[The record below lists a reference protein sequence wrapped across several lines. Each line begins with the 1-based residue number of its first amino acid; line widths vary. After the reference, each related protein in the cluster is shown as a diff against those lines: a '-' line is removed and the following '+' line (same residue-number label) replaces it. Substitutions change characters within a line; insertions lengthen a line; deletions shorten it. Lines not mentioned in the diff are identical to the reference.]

1 LLVKLKY
8 AYKAKEKTLMF
19 LYLCLI
25 ENSLM
30 SLLKFLTSKIFL
42 KQIGLAVA
50 ALIVLSFLLLQ
61 WLKVNTNHGEFIQ
74 VPELQGKTLNVAE
87 ITLKDKK
94 LQLKIQDSANY
105 NPNYPKYSVIEQY
118 PLAGA
123 QVKENRK
130 IYVTVNP
137 SGYRKVALPNIVRR
151 TFRQAKPTL
160 EALGFEVG
168 NISYKDDIGKD
179 EVLEMKFEG
188 KSIKDGELL
197 PITSKI
203 DLVLGNGNRTS
214 N

>member
-1 LLVKLKY
+1 
-8 AYKAKEKTLMF
+8 
-19 LYLCLI
+19 
-25 ENSLM
+25 M

-42 KQIGLAVA
+42 KQIGLAVV
-50 ALIVLSFLLLQ
+50 ALIVLCFLLLQ
-61 WLKVNTNHGEFIQ
+61 WLKVDTNHGEFIQ

-87 ITLKDKK
+87 ITLKDNN
-94 LQLKIQDSANY
+94 LQLEIQDSANY

-123 QVKENRK
+123 QVKEDRK
-130 IYVTVNP
+130 IYVTINP

-160 EALGFEVG
+160 EALGFKVG

-179 EVLEMKFEG
+179 EVLEMLY
-188 KSIKDGELL
+188 DGRVLKVGDTL
-197 PITSKI
+197 PLTSKI